1 MVWIETWPIQFL
13 LGSSSPPAA
22 WHNLAQVL
30 LSLPIPAFAAGNAR
44 LWPAFFWWA
53 NQEKMAACAR
63 RSQIGIT
70 RATAEVL
77 VAGLAGAPCS
87 TAASSIFVAP
97 PDNFWMRR
105 YPGVMCGLVSSP
117 RGAKHRPSR
126 RRSSRHAAYRAECR
140 VVQSRGDRVGLPVF
154 YMIAETSRITAIPNR
169 GRRYRRRRCC
179 ARRSDYR
186 SGRAHTNPSRPARN
200 PWAPP

>member
-117 RGAKHRPSR
+117 GA
-126 RRSSRHAAYRAECR
+126 
-140 VVQSRGDRVGLPVF
+140 QNIGLRGDVHPDMQHIEPNAASSKVG
-154 YMIAETSRITAIPNR
+154 ETASACQYSI
-169 GRRYRRRRCC
+169 
-179 ARRSDYR
+179 
-186 SGRAHTNPSRPARN
+186 
-200 PWAPP
+200 